1 MLPQTQQKHC
11 CWSLTWQ
18 PCCHDARKYAN
29 LDVVWHVFMVVSVV
43 CNKSSVFLCMFKKK
57 KKNSIDG
64 VKMVVPLHSHSHLC
78 DIQSDKIHH
87 NIKFKNLT
95 KPVSIRVHTC
105 YIGGAGVHK
114 SFGGTVSELNFPDVW
129 LGRYEL
135 HRDSA
140 SKDEPR

>member
-1 MLPQTQQKHC
+1 MMQGSMLIWT
-11 CWSLTWQ
+11 WSDMYSWSYLWFVTFYSGGWAAN
-18 PCCHDARKYAN
+18 HLFLYAC
-29 LDVVWHVFMVVSVV
+29 L
-43 CNKSSVFLCMFKKK
+43 KKK
-57 KKNSIDG
+57 KPSIDR

-114 SFGGTVSELNFPDVW
+114 SFGGTVSELNFPDV
-129 LGRYEL
+129 
-135 HRDSA
+135 
-140 SKDEPR
+140 